1 MRAAGPLAALALAL
15 AGATALA
22 EDMPA
27 QSRGQTLYVPV
38 YSQVWHGNRDGS
50 GQPSLVLL
58 SAMLSIRNT
67 DPAHAITLRSARYY
81 NDDGKL
87 VREFLT
93 APQTLGPLQAT
104 ELFVELKDTTGGTG
118 ASFLVA
124 WSADQAVNPP
134 VVETVH
140 TYFFGNQ
147 SAVFA
152 SPGRVIRASGP

>member
-1 MRAAGPLAALALAL
+1 VASLLAALALAL
-15 AGATALA
+15 AGAPAVA
-22 EDMPA
+22 EDLPPL
-27 QSRGQTLYVPV
+27 SRGQTLYVPV
-38 YSQVWHGNRDGS
+38 YSQVWHGNRNGS
-50 GQPSLVLL
+50 GEPSLVLL
-58 SAMLSIRNT
+58 SAMLSIRNA
-67 DPAHAITLRSARYY
+67 DPGHAITVRSARYY

-104 ELFVELKDTTGGTG
+104 ELFVEHKDTSGGTG
-118 ASFLVA
+118 ASFLVE
-124 WSADQAVNPP
+124 WTADQAVNPP

-152 SPGRVIRASGP
+152 SPGRVIRAAGQ